1 MNLARRRVVGD
12 IICLNYTRF
21 LETAIHALWD
31 CEVAKDVWSR
41 SLSKLQKCSH
51 GQSDMIELIEYLLNR
66 ILVQEL
72 ELFFVQAWF
81 FWNQRNNLLHGGKL
95 RDLN

>member
-12 IICLNYTRF
+12 IVCLNYTRF

-41 SLSKLQKCSH
+41 SLSKLQ
-51 GQSDMIELIEYLLNR
+51 
-66 ILVQEL
+66 
-72 ELFFVQAWF
+72 
-81 FWNQRNNLLHGGKL
+81 
-95 RDLN
+95 